1 VAGGLLVLLVMLVVG
16 GGLFVVGVSEET
28 VDSVMIWIAPIAF
41 LLPFALLVIVGTDE
55 LRERIRKVRKRRPG

>member
-1 VAGGLLVLLVMLVVG
+1 VLLVMLVVG
-16 GGLFVVGVSEET
+16 GGLFVVGVGEET